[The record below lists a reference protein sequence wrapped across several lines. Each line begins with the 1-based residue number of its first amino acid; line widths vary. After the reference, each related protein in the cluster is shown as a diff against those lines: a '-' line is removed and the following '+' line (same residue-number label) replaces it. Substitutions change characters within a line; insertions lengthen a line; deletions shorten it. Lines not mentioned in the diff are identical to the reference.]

1 MLRELAS
8 ELEGVGPRGQ
18 ERALRQMVRSAAA
31 ANMNML
37 RIWGGGTYL
46 PEAFYSQAD
55 ALGVMVSRTRSF
67 LDRAT

>member
-1 MLRELAS
+1 MLRELVS
-8 ELEGVGPRGQ
+8 ELEGRGPLRQ
-18 ERALRQMVRSAAA
+18 ERALRQTVRSAAA

-55 ALGVMVSRTRSF
+55 ALGVMVSSTRSF
-67 LDRAT
+67 LDRTT

>member
-1 MLRELAS
+1 MGRC
-8 ELEGVGPRGQ
+8 GQ
-18 ERALRQMVRSAAA
+18 ERALRQTVRSAAA

>member
-1 MLRELAS
+1 MS
-8 ELEGVGPRGQ
+8 ELEGVGPRQ

-67 LDRAT
+67 LDRTT

>member
-1 MLRELAS
+1 
-8 ELEGVGPRGQ
+8 
-18 ERALRQMVRSAAA
+18 MVRSAAA

-55 ALGVMVSRTRSF
+55 ALGVMVSSTRSF
-67 LDRAT
+67 LDRTT

>member
-1 MLRELAS
+1 MS
-8 ELEGVGPRGQ
+8 ELEGVGPRQ
-18 ERALRQMVRSAAA
+18 ERALRQTVRSAAA

-37 RIWGGGTYL
+37 RIWGGGLYL

-67 LDRAT
+67 LDRTT